1 MKRRR
6 PARRSRESYVSRDP
20 AKRAAQL
27 SNLRSVPPVGPGRP
41 AMHGGYAA
49 VAREQLDAKAREVFA
64 ALAEDAP
71 VRDGDGGLPAADAVP
86 VRLLAEVLCRLDS
99 VSAFLSARGWQD
111 DVGEVRPAVEVER
124 RLRQEAL
131 DLSEALG
138 MTPRSRAKLGLALAR
153 TATLADEIADGA
165 QAWQRAAA
173 RLDVVDDAGED
184 GAV

>member
-6 PARRSRESYVSRDP
+6 AKRTRDSYLSRDP

-27 SNLRSVPPVGPGRP
+27 GNLRTVPPVGPGRP
-41 AMHGGYAA
+41 AVHGGYAS
-49 VAREQLDAKAREVFA
+49 VAAEQLDAKAREVFA
-64 ALAEDAP
+64 ALASDAP
-71 VRDGDGGLPAADAVP
+71 VRDPDGGLPAADTVP

-99 VSAFLSARGWQD
+99 VSAYLNARGWQD
-111 DVGEVRPAVEVER
+111 DAGQVRPAVEVER

-153 TATLADEIADGA
+153 TATLGDTMAAGA
-165 QAWQRAAA
+165 EAWRRAAE
-173 RLDVVDDAGED
+173 RLPVIEGDDAEPSS
-184 GAV
+184 